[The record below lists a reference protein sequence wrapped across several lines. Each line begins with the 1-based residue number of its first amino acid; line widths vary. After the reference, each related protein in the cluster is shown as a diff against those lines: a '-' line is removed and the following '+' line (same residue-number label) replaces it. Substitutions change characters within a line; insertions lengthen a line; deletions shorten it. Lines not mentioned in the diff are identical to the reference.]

1 MYKDDAELVEKTI
14 NKIDKERHYIQKIPI
29 FRRFNFE
36 INKHTD
42 VLLTILYKIE
52 RVGPITRYIF
62 IDRNHVSVSYIRY
75 AVDED
80 LEYIENLALGKLI
93 ESEW

>member
-29 FRRFNFE
+29 FRWFNFE

-42 VLLTILYKIE
+42 VLLMILYKIE
-52 RVGPITRYIF
+52 GLDPIIRYII
-62 IDRNHVSVSYIRY
+62 IDRNHVSASYIKY

-80 LEYIENLALGKLI
+80 LEYIKNLALGKI
-93 ESEW
+93 TESEW